1 MKTRKQY
8 LNQEVTHREYYS
20 QFVTN
25 GIKSIVSGSIG
36 KDRIKNSND
45 KHLNDIPLS
54 LWDGVAHQIQQTPSQ
69 LGKRM
74 DEAGD
79 YCTLA
84 GLVCIAK
91 EAARQLV
98 TN

>member
-8 LNQEVTHREYYS
+8 LDKEVTHEEYYS

-25 GIKSIVSGSIG
+25 TIKSLVSRNIG
-36 KDRIKNSND
+36 KSRIKASQD
-45 KHLNDIPLS
+45 EHLNDIPLS
-54 LWDGVAHQIQQTPSQ
+54 EWDGVAIQIRRTPSE
-69 LGKRM
+69 LGKKM
-74 DEAGD
+74 KEAGD

-91 EAARQLV
+91 EAARQLAI
-98 TN
+98 N